1 MYIIQSHFGANSLR
15 RKYNGKEKSYKG
27 KEKEIME
34 AQMKPNYIQSDYGN
48 GDEEEE
54 YEEAPPEDE

>member
-1 MYIIQSHFGANSLR
+1 
-15 RKYNGKEKSYKG
+15 
-27 KEKEIME
+27 ME